1 MHTYGFTVPISEVV
15 FRIWG
20 YLHTVHV
27 YQQIYTYN
35 RKFSFEYIMF
45 ALMREYISTYLY
57 TVYDV
62 MATNIN
68 VVL

>member
-1 MHTYGFTVPISEVV
+1 MCTNKVCNVITVYVKREKYRPSWAVDLKKKI
-15 FRIWG
+15 
-20 YLHTVHV
+20 
-27 YQQIYTYN
+27 
-35 RKFSFEYIMF
+35 YIMF
-45 ALMREYISTYLY
+45 ALMREYISTYFY

>member
-1 MHTYGFTVPISEVV
+1 MQDKWDAGLE
-15 FRIWG
+15 G
-20 YLHTVHV
+20 C
-27 YQQIYTYN
+27 
-35 RKFSFEYIMF
+35 RKGGDAGKQGWRNGVILMF
-45 ALMREYISTYLY
+45 ALMREYISTYFY

>member
-1 MHTYGFTVPISEVV
+1 MLLCNLILFFLKYPLFAFLSQNI
-15 FRIWG
+15 FF
-20 YLHTVHV
+20 L
-27 YQQIYTYN
+27 
-35 RKFSFEYIMF
+35 MF

-68 VVL
+68 VVLC